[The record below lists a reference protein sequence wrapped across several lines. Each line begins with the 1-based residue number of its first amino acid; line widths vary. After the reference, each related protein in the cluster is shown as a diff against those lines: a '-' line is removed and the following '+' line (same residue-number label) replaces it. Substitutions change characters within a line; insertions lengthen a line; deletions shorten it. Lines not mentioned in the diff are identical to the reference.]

1 MNGRE
6 RVFIGIGSNKGSR
19 RDNYRKAVLR
29 LREAPAIVVVRE
41 SPLYETSPW
50 GLLGQRPF
58 VNAAVEVRS
67 TLGPMGLLSLLKGF
81 ERDLGRVRGRR
92 WGPRVIDLDI
102 LFFGRRLID
111 LPVLTVPHPR
121 LHERAFALLP
131 VLDLAPEFIHPLF
144 NESTRGLA
152 GRLTGRRHVKRVI
165 LEDL

>member
-1 MNGRE
+1 MNDSE

-19 RDNYRKAVLR
+19 RDNYRKAVLG
-29 LREAPAIVVVRE
+29 LREAPAIEVVRE

-58 VNAAVEVRS
+58 INAAVEVRT
-67 TLGPMGLLSLLKGF
+67 TLGPIGLLACLKAL
-81 ERDLGRVRGRR
+81 EKKLGRGRGRR

-111 LPVLTVPHPR
+111 LSMLTVPHPR
-121 LHERAFALLP
+121 LHERAFALVPL
-131 VLDLAPEFIHPLF
+131 LDLAPEFIHPLF
-144 NESTRGLA
+144 NESMMGIA
-152 GRLTGRRHVKRVI
+152 GRLTGRHGVKRVI